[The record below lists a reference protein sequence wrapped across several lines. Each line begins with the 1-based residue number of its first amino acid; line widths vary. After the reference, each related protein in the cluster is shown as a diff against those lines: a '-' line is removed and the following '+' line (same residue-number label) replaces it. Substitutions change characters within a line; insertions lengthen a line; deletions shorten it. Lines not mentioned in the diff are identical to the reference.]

1 MNATYFYEFMI
12 EWLVNINQWIS
23 LTGRQPYFFMI
34 GGTIVTVL
42 AFRIVFRGFKR

>member
-1 MNATYFYEFMI
+1 MNATFFNDFII
-12 EWLVNINQWIS
+12 ELLVSINQWIS

-42 AFRIVFRGFKR
+42 AFRIVFRGFRK